1 MRKTSS
7 EENVKRQPSNKVALF
22 ADCASNNVEENND
35 QNIATDCQLFFWE
48 GNTTKVGSGETCG
61 SKLAQD
67 APTHPHT
74 EQKWPEIKNVH
85 TTVQNKREKKK
96 NGEPQVT

>member
-35 QNIATDCQLFFWE
+35 QNIATDCFFF
-48 GNTTKVGSGETCG
+48 GKVTRLR
-61 SKLAQD
+61 LAPGRHVVQNLHKMHP
-67 APTHPHT
+67 PTHIP
-74 EQKWPEIKNVH
+74 N
-85 TTVQNKREKKK
+85 K
-96 NGEPQVT
+96 NGRK